1 MKVVLDTNILAS
13 GIFWGGLPLNV
24 LELWDQKKF
33 EVLASEKILDEYLKS
48 IQRIAQSIDRSDLYD
63 QWSLVIP

>member
-13 GIFWGGLPLNV
+13 GIFWGGLPLKV